1 MVISKNYKNI
11 KEETKN
17 KNNHLR
23 IMMDF
28 LRTKKNPNILEL
40 GVERGASTTAFNLIS
55 EEINGMV
62 YSIDIE
68 DCKDV
73 VISPNWNF
81 LQSNDLDYEF
91 ILKKFPVL
99 EIEGIDLIYIDSY
112 HENHHVLKLLN
123 IWFKYLKKN
132 GAIFVDDIDSYP
144 FKKKKDIWNS
154 IIYDLTDETIK
165 KFYYSNEEKIF
176 YTKYFGENG
185 LAKLE
190 KLSGFLDKQN
200 KYKSTW
206 NYNPLIKLIYPYL
219 RFLKKILK
227 KIKLFK

>member
-1 MVISKNYKNI
+1 MVISKNYKNTEEQI
-11 KEETKN
+11 KDKN
-17 KNNHLR
+17 DHLR

-55 EEINGMV
+55 EEINGIV

-73 VISPNWNF
+73 VVSPKWNF

-91 ILKKFPVL
+91 ILKTFPKL

-123 IWFKYLKKN
+123 IWF
-132 GAIFVDDIDSYP
+132 VDDVDSFP
-144 FKKKKDIWNS
+144 FRKKKDIWNS
-154 IIYDLTDETIK
+154 IVYDLTDEVVK
-165 KFYYSNEEKIF
+165 NFYYNNEEKIF
-176 YTKYFGENG
+176 YTRYFGENG

-190 KLSGFLDKQN
+190 KLNGFLDKQN
-200 KYKSTW
+200 QYKSTW

-219 RFLKKILK
+219 RFFK
-227 KIKLFK
+227 KIKLFT

>member
-1 MVISKNYKNI
+1 MVISKNYKNTEEQI
-11 KEETKN
+11 KDR
-17 KNNHLR
+17 NNHLR

-55 EEINGMV
+55 EEIDGMV
-62 YSIDIE
+62 YSVDIE

-91 ILKKFPVL
+91 ILKTFPKL

-123 IWFKYLKKN
+123 IWFKYLKFGFWRSTDQTCYDIWNNRLSRKE
-132 GAIFVDDIDSYP
+132 AISIVNELSDQFPEEYFQDFLRFHNISETEFWEIAEKYRN
-144 FKKKKDIWNS
+144 KDIWEFSGNNWN
-154 IIYDLTDETIK
+154 L
-165 KFYYSNEEKIF
+165 
-176 YTKYFGENG
+176 KY
-185 LAKLE
+185 
-190 KLSGFLDKQN
+190 
-200 KYKSTW
+200 
-206 NYNPLIKLIYPYL
+206 PLKDI
-219 RFLKKILK
+219 
-227 KIKLFK
+227 